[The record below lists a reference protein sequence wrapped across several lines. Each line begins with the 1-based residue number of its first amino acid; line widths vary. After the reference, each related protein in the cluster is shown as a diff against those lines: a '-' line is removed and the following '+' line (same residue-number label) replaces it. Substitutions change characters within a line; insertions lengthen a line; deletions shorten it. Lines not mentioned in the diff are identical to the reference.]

1 MKPTPTYL
9 VLVFLFLSHLSF
21 GQQMPVDFSDPSENF
36 SSFLGSSFSFN
47 TDPQDPSNDV
57 GQFSNSGSN
66 IWEGFY
72 LDLQRAIDLDFQNT
86 ISLSFYG
93 FDSNAHTVL
102 IKLENG
108 QNPDVEVTQNIP
120 PGGGWSNNVVFDF
133 SQAVLTDGGTPV
145 NATGEYNRL
154 VLFID
159 GGVFSGGTYL
169 LDNIDDGSTEVEIPQ
184 VDVEYTELV
193 WEDQFE
199 TPGIVNPSKWHHQ
212 TQVIIPG
219 VGWANGEEQ
228 HYTNRIDNSF
238 VDSSGMLHIVA
249 KQETYTAQGLTKNY
263 TSARLNAKFAF
274 TYGRIDVRAK
284 IPVGAGT
291 WPAIWTLGKNINEDG
306 AYWDSQYGTTS
317 WPACGEIDMMEHGIF
332 PNQDINYIKSSLHT
346 PCCYAGNPNGGGII
360 ASDLENDF
368 HVYSLNWSPDQIT
381 FLLDGVGYYTYN
393 PAVKDD
399 STWPFYEDQFVLLNM
414 AMGGIAGN
422 IPSGFDQASMLIDYV
437 KVYQQG
443 ELALGENS
451 DIQDNVSVYPNP
463 SSDVIYIETKTTP
476 SNLQLLD
483 MSGKKVH
490 TQRINSRSVDVSDL
504 SAGTYFLVIT
514 SNNLQIVK
522 QVIIN

>member
-1 MKPTPTYL
+1 MKPIPAYL

-21 GQQMPVDFSDPSENF
+21 AQQMPVDFSDPSENF
-36 SSFLGSSFSFN
+36 SSFLGSSFSLS
-47 TDPQDPSNDV
+47 TDPENPSNTV
-57 GQFSNSGSN
+57 GQFFNDGSNS
-66 IWEGFY
+66 WQGFY

-93 FDSNAHTVL
+93 FDTNAHTVL

-108 QNPDVEVTQNIP
+108 QNPNVEVTQNIP
-120 PGGGWSNNVVFDF
+120 AGGGWTNNVVFDF

-145 NATGEYNRL
+145 NATGEYSRL
-154 VLFID
+154 VIFID
-159 GGVFSGGTYL
+159 GGVFTAGSYL
-169 LDNIDDGSTEVEIPQ
+169 LDNIDDGSTEVNLHEI
-184 VDVEYTELV
+184 DVEYTNLV

-238 VDSSGMLHIVA
+238 VDTSGMLHIVA
-249 KQETYTAQGLTKNY
+249 KQETYTDQGLTKNY

-291 WPAIWTLGKNINEDG
+291 WPAIWTLGKNINENG

-346 PCCYAGNPNGGGII
+346 PCCYAGNPNGGGTI

-437 KVYQQG
+437 KVFQQG
-443 ELALGENS
+443 ELNMGANLDLE
-451 DIQDNVSVYPNP
+451 DTVSVYPNP
-463 SSDVIYIETKTTP
+463 ASTIINLSTTLPLSSIEVYDVFGKLLFTKEKDLTRIDVKEYTP
-476 SNLQLLD
+476 
-483 MSGKKVH
+483 GV
-490 TQRINSRSVDVSDL
+490 
-504 SAGTYFLVIT
+504 YFLVIT
-514 SNNLQIVK
+514 SNNQQIVK
-522 QVIIN
+522 KVIVN

>member
-1 MKPTPTYL
+1 MNQTPA
-9 VLVFLFLSHLSF
+9 FLLLMLLFFGNFSF
-21 GQQMPVDFSDPSENF
+21 AKQMPIDFSDPAENF

-47 TDPQDPSNDV
+47 TDPQDPANDV
-57 GQFSNSGSN
+57 GQFSNSSSN
-66 IWEGFY
+66 TWEGFY

-86 ISLSFYG
+86 ISLSFYR
-93 FDSNAHTVL
+93 FDSDAHTIL
-102 IKLENG
+102 LKLESG
-108 QNPDVEVTQNIP
+108 QNPDVEVTQTIP
-120 PGGGWSNNVVFDF
+120 AGGGWSNNIVFDF

-145 NATGEYNRL
+145 NATGAYNRL

-159 GGVFSGGTYL
+159 GGVFSGGTYFI
-169 LDNIDDGSTEVEIPQ
+169 DNIDDGSTEVEIPQ

-193 WEDQFE
+193 WEDQFD
-199 TPGIVNPSKWHHQ
+199 TPGVVNPSKWHHQ

-228 HYTNRIDNSF
+228 HYTNRVDNSF
-238 VDSSGMLHIVA
+238 VDSSGLLHIVA
-249 KQETYTAQGLTKNY
+249 KQETYTDQGLTKNY
-263 TSARLNAKFAF
+263 TSARLNSKFAF
-274 TYGRIDVRAK
+274 TYGRVDVRAK

-306 AYWDSQYGTTS
+306 AYWDPQYGTTS

-346 PCCYAGNPNGGGII
+346 PCCYAGNPNGGGTI

-399 STWPFYEDQFVLLNM
+399 SNWPFYEDQFILLNL

-422 IPSGFDQASMLIDYV
+422 IPSGFDQTTMLIDYV
-437 KVYQQG
+437 KVYQEG
-443 ELALGENS
+443 ELSIEENTNS
-451 DIQDNVSVYPNP
+451 QQSVRVYPNP
-463 SSDVIYIETKTTP
+463 SSDVIYVQTKTTP
-476 SNLQLLD
+476 DSLQLFDL
-483 MSGKKVH
+483 SGKKVR
-490 TQRINSRSVDVSDL
+490 TQRINGTSVNVSDVTP
-504 SAGTYFLVIT
+504 GIYFLVIT
-514 SNNLQIVK
+514 SNNQEILK
-522 QVIIN
+522 KVIIN